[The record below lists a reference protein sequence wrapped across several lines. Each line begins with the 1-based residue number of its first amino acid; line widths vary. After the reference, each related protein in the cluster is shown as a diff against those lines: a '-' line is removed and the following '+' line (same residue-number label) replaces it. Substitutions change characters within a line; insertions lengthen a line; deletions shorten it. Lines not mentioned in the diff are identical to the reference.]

1 MLNRNRDK
9 QQGMELVTY
18 ELLVPQDHLLRKID
32 AAIDFSFIY
41 KLCAPLYCTDNGR
54 PAIDPE
60 ILFRMLIVGYLYG
73 IRSEVRIAQEV
84 QCNMAY
90 RWFCGLGIT
99 EKVPDHATI
108 SANRQRRFRDNNIAE
123 QIFNE
128 ILRQAQEKG
137 LVDGKLL
144 YTDSTHVKAKANKH
158 KKQAVEIPI
167 QPKAYMKA
175 LDEAVN
181 ADRER
186 LEKKP
191 FEKRD
196 DNGPPTRTI
205 QQSPVDPESGQLH
218 KEGKPDGFHY
228 SEHRTVDSKRNIVV
242 NVHMTP
248 ANVNDVDPVPEI
260 LDEIEKRLGYL
271 PEYMGMDAGYHN
283 SIIARELYDREIQ
296 PVLDYR
302 RHTHAGD
309 HWGKYRFKYIRE
321 RNAYICPEGHELLH
335 KTTNRSGYREYYSDS
350 RTCTGCPRRKECFG
364 EKASRR
370 LVTRHVWQDYLD
382 DATEY
387 AKTPTGK
394 LLYSWRKETIERSF
408 ADAKEL
414 HGMRTARMRG
424 LANMREQSFLTA
436 AVQNM
441 KKIANVWHRSLAFLS
456 CCASSFMSNPMPFA
470 AWGLSMG

>member
-1 MLNRNRDK
+1 MLSKNRNK
-9 QQGMELVTY
+9 QQEMELVTY
-18 ELLVPQDHLLRKID
+18 DLLVPGEHLLRKID

-41 KLCAPLYCTDNGR
+41 RLCEPLYCLNNGR

-60 ILFRMLIVGYLYG
+60 ILFRMLFVGYLYG

-99 EKVPDHATI
+99 QKVPDHATI
-108 SANRQRRFRDNNIAE
+108 SANRQRRFRDNDIAE

-128 ILRQAQEKG
+128 ILRQAREKG

-158 KKQAVEIPI
+158 KKQAVEVPI
-167 QPKAYMKA
+167 WPKAYMKA

-191 FEKRD
+191 FEDRND
-196 DNGPPTRTI
+196 DDPPPTRMI

-218 KEGKPDGFHY
+218 KQGKPDGFHY

-242 NVHMTP
+242 NVHVTP
-248 ANVNDVDPVPEI
+248 ANVNDVEPVPEI
-260 LDEIEKRLGYL
+260 LDEIKKRLGYL
-271 PEYMGMDAGYHN
+271 PDYMGMDAGYHN
-283 SIIARELYDREIQ
+283 SIIARELYDRGIQ
-296 PVLDYR
+296 PVLGYR
-302 RHTHAGD
+302 RHTHAGE
-309 HWGKYRFKYIRE
+309 HWGKYRFHYIRE
-321 RNAYICPEGHELLH
+321 RNVYICPEGQALLH
-335 KTTNRSGYREYYSDS
+335 KTTNRSGYREYCSDPQICK
-350 RTCTGCPRRKECFG
+350 RCPRRQECLS

-370 LVTRHVWQDYLD
+370 VVTRHVWQDYLD

-387 AKTPTGK
+387 AKTPAGK

-424 LANMREQSFLTA
+424 LANMREQAFLTA
-436 AVQNM
+436 AVQNIR
-441 KKIANVWHRSLAFLS
+441 KIAKVLYDLRAKLLSFASLCTAKPALLFKHAL
-456 CCASSFMSNPMPFA
+456 C
-470 AWGLSMG
+470 